1 MSPPV
6 DPGRKI
12 LPIEELLARC
22 ARPRTG
28 RLVFTNGVF
37 DLLHRGHVSYLVEAR
52 ALGDLLVVGINT
64 DASVRRLSKGPER
77 PLVPALDRAWLLAA
91 LECVDLVTFFD
102 EDTPRDL
109 IARLLPDVLV
119 KGGDY
124 SVEQVAG
131 GEEVRRAGGVVRILP
146 FLTGYSTT
154 DLVRRIRSFVDIPL
168 LPTPEH
174 PIP

>member
-1 MSPPV
+1 MIRPL

-12 LPIEELLARC
+12 LDREALLARY

-52 ALGDLLVVGINT
+52 RLGDLLVVGINT

-77 PLVPALDRAWLLAA
+77 PLVAAHDRGWLLAA
-91 LECVDLVTFFD
+91 LECVDAVTFFD
-102 EDTPRDL
+102 EDTPGDL
-109 IARLLPDVLV
+109 IGALLPEVLV

-124 SVEQVAG
+124 TEEEVAG
-131 GEEVRRAGGVVRILP
+131 GDEVRRAGGIVRILP
-146 FLTGYSTT
+146 FVAGYSTT
-154 DLVRRIRSFVDIPL
+154 DLVRRIRRFVD
-168 LPTPEH
+168 
-174 PIP
+174 

>member
-1 MSPPV
+1 VIQPL

-12 LPIEELLARC
+12 LDREALLARY

-52 ALGDLLVVGINT
+52 RLGDLLVVGVNT
-64 DASVRRLSKGPER
+64 DASARRLSKGPER
-77 PLVPALDRAWLLAA
+77 PLVTAHDRGWLLAA
-91 LECVDLVTFFD
+91 LECVDAVTFFD
-102 EDTPRDL
+102 EDTPGDL
-109 IARLLPDVLV
+109 IAALLPDVLV

-124 SVEQVAG
+124 TEEQVAG

-146 FLTGYSTT
+146 FVDGYSTT
-154 DLVRRIRSFVDIPL
+154 DLVRRIRSFVD
-168 LPTPEH
+168 
-174 PIP
+174 

>member
-1 MSPPV
+1 VIQPL

-12 LPIEELLARC
+12 LDREALLARY

-52 ALGDLLVVGINT
+52 RLGDLLVVGVNT

-77 PLVPALDRAWLLAA
+77 PLVTAHDRGWLLAA
-91 LECVDLVTFFD
+91 LECVDAVTFFD
-102 EDTPRDL
+102 EDTPGDL
-109 IARLLPDVLV
+109 IATLLPDVLV

-124 SVEQVAG
+124 TEEQVAG

-146 FLTGYSTT
+146 IVDGYSTT
-154 DLVRRIRSFVDIPL
+154 DLVRRIRSFVD
-168 LPTPEH
+168 
-174 PIP
+174 